1 MNKITEYIKE
11 VMAEAKH
18 ITWPTRMQTFY
29 FTIAVLAISVFI
41 AYYLGLFDFL
51 FSKGL
56 EQLLL
61 KR

>member
-18 ITWPTRMQTFY
+18 ITWPTRTQTFY